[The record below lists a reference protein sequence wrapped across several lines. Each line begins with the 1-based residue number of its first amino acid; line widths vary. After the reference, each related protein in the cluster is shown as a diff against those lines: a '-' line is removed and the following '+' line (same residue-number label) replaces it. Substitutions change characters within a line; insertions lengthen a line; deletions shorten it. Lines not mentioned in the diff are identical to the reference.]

1 MTERV
6 YDYIVVGAGLAG
18 VSLTETLL
26 QNGKSVSVFC
36 EEDLG
41 SSVVAGGL
49 FNSVILKR
57 FTLVKEAQNQIDL
70 LKNFYPLIEKRI
82 DKKIYFELATL
93 RKLSSVEEQ
102 NNFIAVSD
110 RPLFQNFL
118 SSEIVFKK
126 YQSVDSPFGFGQMKQ
141 TGYVDCELLV
151 ASYRKYLEDNSLL
164 QRENFDYTLLK
175 EEDDFVMYKDVKAKN
190 IVFCE
195 GFAMGNNP
203 YFSDLPLDGAKGELL
218 LIKAKNLDLDAILKA
233 NLFILPIGNDLYK
246 IGATY
251 NWEDK
256 TNIPTEK
263 AKEELLSELKE
274 IITCDFEVIE
284 HLAGI
289 RPTVKDRKPLVG
301 RHHSYK
307 NIYLL
312 NGLGTRGVMLAPYL
326 SQKLF
331 DFIEFDIPLEEEI
344 NIERIY
350 RKSSKSII

>member
-1 MTERV
+1 MTEKI

-18 VSLTETLL
+18 ISFTETLL
-26 QNGKSVSVFC
+26 QNNKSVFVFC
-36 EEDLG
+36 EKDLG

-57 FTLVKEAQNQIDL
+57 FTLVKDAQNQIYL

-82 DKKIYFELATL
+82 NKKIYFELPTL

-102 NNFIAVSD
+102 NNFTTTSD

-118 SSEIVFKK
+118 SSEIIFKK
-126 YQSVDSPFGFGQMKQ
+126 YKSVESPFGFGEIKQ

-151 ASYRKYLEDNSLL
+151 TSYRQYLEDNHML
-164 QRENFDYTLLK
+164 QKGKFDYTLLK
-175 EEDDFVMYKDVKAKN
+175 EEDDLVMYKDVKAKN

-195 GFAMGNNP
+195 GFIMKNNP

-218 LIKAKNLDLDAILKA
+218 LIKADDLDIDVIIKA
-233 NLFILPIGNDLYK
+233 GLFVLPVGDNLYK

-256 TNIPTEK
+256 TNVPTEE

-284 HLAGI
+284 QFAGI
-289 RPTVKDRKPLVG
+289 RPTVKDRKSLVG
-301 RHHSYK
+301 QHHTHK

-350 RKSSKSII
+350 RKSSKSIT

>member
-1 MTERV
+1 MTEKM
-6 YDYIVVGAGLAG
+6 YDYIIVGAGLAG
-18 VSLTETLL
+18 ISFTEMLL
-26 QNGKSVSVFC
+26 QNNKSVFVFC

-57 FTLVKEAQNQIDL
+57 FTLVKDAQNQIDI
-70 LKNFYPLIEKRI
+70 LKDFYPLIENRI
-82 DKKIYFELATL
+82 GKKIYFEIPTL
-93 RKLSSVEEQ
+93 RKLSSIEEQ
-102 NNFIAVSD
+102 NNFIATSD

-118 SSEIVFKK
+118 SPEIVFKHYK
-126 YQSVDSPFGFGQMKQ
+126 SVEAPFGFGEMKQ

-151 ASYRKYLEDNSLL
+151 VSYREYLEEN
-164 QRENFDYTLLK
+164 QMIQKENFDYALLK
-175 EEDDFVMYKDVKAKN
+175 KEDDFVMYKGVKAKN

-195 GFAMGNNP
+195 GFGLHHNP

-218 LIKAKNLDLDAILKA
+218 LIKAENLDLDIVLKA
-233 NLFILPIGNDLYK
+233 GLFVLPVGEDLYK
-246 IGATY
+246 VGATY

-256 TNIPTEK
+256 TNIPTEQ

-274 IITCDFEVIE
+274 IISCDFEVID
-284 HLAGI
+284 HFAGI
-289 RPTVKDRKPLVG
+289 RPTIKDRKPLVG
-301 RHHSYK
+301 QHHTYK
-307 NIYLL
+307 NLYLL

-350 RKSSKSII
+350 KKTINF